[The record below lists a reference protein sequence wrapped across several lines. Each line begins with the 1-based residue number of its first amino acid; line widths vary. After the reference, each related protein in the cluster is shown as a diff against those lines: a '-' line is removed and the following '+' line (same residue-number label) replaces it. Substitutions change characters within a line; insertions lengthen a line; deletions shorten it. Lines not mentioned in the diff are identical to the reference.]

1 MARDPSSRLRR
12 RLLPSSA
19 TPDSA
24 LLVQTR
30 GLRALADGLVSTVLA
45 VYLVS
50 IGLSGG
56 QVGAIVTATLLG
68 SAALT
73 LLVGL
78 RGHVVPRRR
87 LLLAASVLMFA
98 TGLVF
103 AFSTTFVVLV
113 IAAVLGTI
121 NPSSGDVSV
130 FLPTEQSLLPVTVT
144 SIDRTSMFARFSV
157 VAFVAGATGA
167 LGANLVPGRGAFLVY
182 SGVAVCVFLLYLRLS
197 ADIEPAADEPA
208 GPLDP
213 SRRLVIKL
221 AAVFSLDSLGGG
233 FVVQS
238 LLALWLY
245 RRFELSVGAT
255 GTIFFATGL
264 LSGFSGLLAAPLARR
279 IGLIRTMVFTHLPAN
294 ILLIATAFMPS
305 LPLAIACL
313 LARSLLSQMD
323 VPARS
328 SYVMAV
334 VTPPE
339 RAAAASVTNVPRS
352 LAAALPPVLAGWSL
366 DRTSF
371 GWPLVIGGALKVAYD
386 LLLFFQFRHT
396 RPPEEQ
402 TA

>member
-1 MARDPSSRLRR
+1 VARDPSSRLRR

>member
-1 MARDPSSRLRR
+1 VSRSPLRGSR
-12 RLLPSSA
+12 QGFLPASA
-19 TPDSA
+19 TSDSA
-24 LLVQTR
+24 LLVDTR
-30 GLRALADGLVSTVLA
+30 GLRALGDGLVSTVLA
-45 VYLVS
+45 AYLLS

-56 QVGAIVTATLLG
+56 QIGAIVTATLLG
-68 SAALT
+68 SATLT

-87 LLLAASVLMFA
+87 LLLAASALMFA

-103 AFSTTFVVLV
+103 AFSTTFVVLLV
-113 IAAVLGTI
+113 AAFVGTI
-121 NPSSGDVSV
+121 NPSNGDVSV
-130 FLPTEQSLLPVTVT
+130 FLPTEQALLPATVT
-144 SIDRTSMFARFSV
+144 AVDRTSMFARFSF
-157 VAFVAGATGA
+157 VAFVAAAVGA

-182 SGVAVCVFLLYLRLS
+182 AGIAVCVFILYLRLS
-197 ADIEPAADEPA
+197 ASIEPAPSEPA
-208 GPLDP
+208 GPLGP
-213 SRRLVIKL
+213 SRRLVLKL

-245 RRFELSVGAT
+245 RRFDLSVGAT
-255 GTIFFATGL
+255 GVIFFATGL
-264 LSGFSGLLAAPLARR
+264 LSGFSGLLAAPVARR
-279 IGLIRTMVFTHLPAN
+279 IGLIRTMVFSHIPAN
-294 ILLIATAFMPS
+294 LLLIATALMPT

-352 LAAALPPVLAGWSL
+352 LAAALPPLAAGWML

-371 GWPLVIGGALKVAYD
+371 GWPLVIGGSLKVAYD
-386 LLLFFQFRHT
+386 LLLYFQFRHT
-396 RPPEEQ
+396 RPPEELV
-402 TA
+402 T

>member
-30 GLRALADGLVSTVLA
+30 GLRAVADGLVSTVLA

-208 GPLDP
+208 GPLGP